1 MKKLRLVLPAL
12 TLALCLLLSACG
24 GASEPAQPTPLP
36 VPDEQHSLR
45 LSQESTVKTV
55 KYEGEADFQA
65 FLSMASP
72 AFVIPGL
79 AQAFTP
85 QGMGFDSGCVYISS
99 YSGGQVP
106 SVISAVDLASGEL
119 QAEYFLYNPDGTPF
133 SSHVGGLAV
142 TESCLYVSAA
152 LDSDGSY
159 SIACIPKTELPA
171 QGSHDVTV
179 SRIIPQAVSPSFM
192 SYNDGILWLGNFY
205 HPDADYGLP
214 AAFGSTVPS
223 ADGDYGCYVLGFRLS
238 EGSFPEEE
246 SGSYPMPDYV
256 LLAPNKIQG
265 LVCTDGR
272 VVLSQSYGRKNNSA
286 LLEYALLLD
295 EPADT
300 TVELDGNSLPAYL
313 LDSHRQTAATT
324 AMPMTEG
331 LCTDDSGSILVLFES
346 GASRYSD
353 GKFRTDCVWA
363 FS

>member
-1 MKKLRLVLPAL
+1 MKKLRLVLPVL
-12 TLALCLLLSACG
+12 ILCLLFSACG
-24 GASEPAQPTPLP
+24 GSSEPAQATPLP
-36 VPDEQHSLR
+36 APDELHSFR

-55 KYEGEADFQA
+55 KYEGEAAFQD

-85 QGMGFDSGCVYISS
+85 QGMGFDGGFVYISS
-99 YSGGQVP
+99 YSGAQVP
-106 SVISAVDLASGEL
+106 SVISVVDLDSGEL

-142 TESCLYVSAA
+142 TESCLYVSAK
-152 LDSDGSY
+152 LDADGSY
-159 SIACIPKTELPA
+159 SIACLPRTELPE
-171 QGSHDVTV
+171 QGSHDITV
-179 SRIIPQAVSPSFM
+179 SQTISMAVSPSFM

-205 HPDADYGLP
+205 HPDADYDLP
-214 AAFGSTVPS
+214 AAFGSTVSS
-223 ADGDYGCYVLGFRLS
+223 ADGDYGCYALGFRLS
-238 EGSFPEEE
+238 EGRFPEEGT
-246 SGSYPMPDYV
+246 GSYPMPDYV

-286 LLEYALLLD
+286 ILEYALSLD

-300 TVELDGNSLPAYL
+300 AVKLDGNALPAYI
-313 LDSHRQTAATT
+313 LDSRRQTAAIT

-331 LCTDDSGSILVLFES
+331 LCTDGGGSVLILFES

-353 GKFRTDCVWA
+353 GKFRTDHVWA
-363 FS
+363 FG